1 MECEA
6 HAKDLAQGLPR
17 APLKLKKAFYQSAEG
32 LPHAWLA
39 SISRV
44 PIQTCGHE
52 EAVEYEF
59 ECPKKRWESLP
70 VNDETPGIR
79 HCDECRQSVYFCS
92 NKPSPTPR
100 WAAAWR

>member
-1 MECEA
+1 MEYEA
-6 HAKDLAQGLPR
+6 HAKDLTQGLPR

-59 ECPKKRWESLP
+59 ECPQTL
-70 VNDETPGIR
+70 G
-79 HCDECRQSVYFCS
+79 
-92 NKPSPTPR
+92 KP
-100 WAAAWR
+100 AGQ